1 MPIYEYVCL
10 DCKKDFEL
18 IRPMSQSDS
27 PLKCESCGGKRVKR
41 KLAMVV
47 AMSGG
52 HAVSGTSGGGSCGSC
67 SGGNC
72 SGCSH

>member
-10 DCKKDFEL
+10 DCKDEFEL
-18 IRPMSQSDS
+18 IRPMSQSDT
-27 PLKCESCGGKRVKR
+27 PPACEACGGNHVKR
-41 KLAMVV
+41 KLAMIV

-52 HAVSGTSGGGSCGSC
+52 HTVSGASGGCSCGSC

-72 SGCSH
+72 AGCSH

>member
-10 DCKKDFEL
+10 DCKSDFEL
-18 IRPMSQSDS
+18 IRPMSQSDA
-27 PLKCESCGGKRVKR
+27 PMVCESCGGKRVKR
-41 KLAMVV
+41 KLAVIV

-52 HAVSGTSGGGSCGSC
+52 HAVSGASGGCSCGSC